1 MQISTTVE
9 YPECA
14 WVPLAE
20 KTYHKIN
27 KIACCLFWQVPVMY
41 FQTKVSDDK
50 LRTYIKPRSSVPYAW
65 DEPTLPPHLTLTV
78 QGGTSATYNMNS
90 IADGDQLCYENFIYL
105 CFSATFKG

>member
-1 MQISTTVE
+1 
-9 YPECA
+9 
-14 WVPLAE
+14 
-20 KTYHKIN
+20 
-27 KIACCLFWQVPVMY
+27 MY